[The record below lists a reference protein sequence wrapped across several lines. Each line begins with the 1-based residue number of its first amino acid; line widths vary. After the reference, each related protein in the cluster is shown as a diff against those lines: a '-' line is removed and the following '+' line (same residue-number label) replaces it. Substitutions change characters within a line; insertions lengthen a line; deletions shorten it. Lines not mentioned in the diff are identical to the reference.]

1 MKKKFSQRS
10 STTQR
15 DADRERVNKMGDDI
29 REEIQQLI
37 REVAEPRDA
46 EIAELRAEN
55 AAIKFENAQLRALA
69 SRLSSVEMFENIC
82 PIALPRDEGARDEG
96 AHAKRARDED
106 TPVCVVLCGE
116 EDCANGKLVELP
128 CGHHIHTDCVL
139 MLLIVNK
146 KTLCPAC
153 RAPMAQSDY
162 AKNKLR
168 AYEEVEN
175 EMAQIRASRE
185 LAVALQAT
193 PHDDDDVQAQEQADM
208 IAIMDSDD
216 EDNRPINPNV

>member
-1 MKKKFSQRS
+1 
-10 STTQR
+10 
-15 DADRERVNKMGDDI
+15 
-29 REEIQQLI
+29 
-37 REVAEPRDA
+37 
-46 EIAELRAEN
+46 
-55 AAIKFENAQLRALA
+55 
-69 SRLSSVEMFENIC
+69 
-82 PIALPRDEGARDEG
+82 
-96 AHAKRARDED
+96 
-106 TPVCVVLCGE
+106 
-116 EDCANGKLVELP
+116 
-128 CGHHIHTDCVL
+128 

-185 LAVALQAT
+185 LAVALQGT
-193 PHDDDDVQAQEQADM
+193 PDDDDDVRIVEIRHSAQELADM
-208 IAIMDSDD
+208 NAIMDSDD